1 MPELTADL
9 HGMPVCMHALA
20 TLWPVTLYSP
30 DEGARC
36 NRCEIQSTM
45 RVVSKSC
52 TANGRPHTNG
62 DAGMA
67 RTAHLS
73 LHHRI
78 EGHHNMSRLNEDW
91 RHRVHIDCQT
101 SLLHKAIQ
109 DIQIDVSQHVHGY
122 INIVILQLVHSK
134 QKALSAVNLSKQEDH
149 LRVSAAPSAFC
160 MGCPNQQAP
169 LWAHHTMIHVVLLG
183 IKVVCAAQDSRQH
196 WCTRH
201 GRGA

>member
-1 MPELTADL
+1 MPELTAAF
-9 HGMPVCMHALA
+9 HRMPVYMHALA
-20 TLWPVTLYSP
+20 TLWHMTQYSP
-30 DEGARC
+30 DEGAWC
-36 NRCEIQSTM
+36 NRCGIQCMM

-67 RTAHLS
+67 RTAHLP

-78 EGHHNMSRLNEDW
+78 EGHHNMSCLNEDW
-91 RHRVHIDCQT
+91 RHRVHVECQT
-101 SLLHKAIQ
+101 SLLHEVIQ

-149 LRVSAAPSAFC
+149 LHVSAAPFAFC
-160 MGCPNQQAP
+160 MGCPDQQAS
-169 LWAHHTMIHVVLLG
+169 LWAHHTIIHVILWGSKAVWAG
-183 IKVVCAAQDSRQH
+183 FQN
-196 WCTRH
+196 
-201 GRGA
+201 